1 MMQRDARRKQH
12 TTTARGGL
20 PLRGRPTRAG
30 GAAGDAGI
38 KELARKDRMA
48 AMDLVVQRYG
58 ARLERHA
65 RGIVKDA
72 QEARDAVQEVFI
84 KAMREKRFFQVDF
97 EIRAWLFRVTTNLCY
112 NVVRDKRRRGNIL
125 ANMDE
130 ALVPQ
135 SRSPETRHAVYTDQL
150 RGELMAAMQLLSEP
164 HREIL
169 MLRFY
174 RDLSYREISETL
186 DIRLGTVMSRLSRA
200 KGRLGE
206 VMGPDHPLLQQAP

>member
-1 MMQRDARRKQH
+1 MMQRDASRKQH
-12 TTTARGGL
+12 LTTARGGL
-20 PLRGRPTRAG
+20 PLRGRPNRKS
-30 GAAGDAGI
+30 GAVGDAGI
-38 KELARKDRMA
+38 KELARRDRMA
-48 AMDLVVQRYG
+48 AMDQVVQRYG

-65 RGIVKDA
+65 RGIVKDP

-135 SRSPETRHAVYTDQL
+135 SRSPETRQAVYTDQL